1 MDDIGRDEIIDVLYG
16 DEDHHIRDRFIKN
29 YSDELEQFVVLMTQ
43 AFEEWSRVDKI
54 LTKKKTE
61 PDAYITALLYTALH
75 SHVVSLKLYI
85 SGLLVPSGNTQRY
98 VYEAVAL
105 AFLLS
110 RPSLGVVEKY
120 MNDKYSTTKAVRD
133 VVRNHEILKLNRDA
147 LKTLESSI
155 KFYDKFSHPTRL
167 SLSGVIH
174 LSGNGNQVIFGGAY
188 DKHKEFAYAK
198 ELKSKIGFA
207 GILPNLIQGVELNYG
222 IEA

>member
-1 MDDIGRDEIIDVLYG
+1 MDDIGRDQIISVLFG
-16 DEDHHIRDRFIKN
+16 DEDPLIREQFIEK
-29 YSDELEQFVVLMTQ
+29 YSAEIEQFVVLMTY

-85 SGLLVPSGNTQRY
+85 SGLLVASGNTQRY
-98 VYEAVAL
+98 VYECVAL

-120 MNDKYSTTKAVRD
+120 MNDKYSPTKAVRD
-133 VVRNHEILKLNRDA
+133 VVRNHETLKLDREA

-167 SLSGVIH
+167 SLGGAIY
-174 LSGNGNQVIFGGAY
+174 LSGNGGQIIFGGAY
-188 DKHKEFAYAK
+188 DKDKEFAYAK
-198 ELKSKIGFA
+198 EFKSKIGFA
-207 GILPNLIQGVELNYG
+207 EIFPNLIQGVELNYG

>member
-1 MDDIGRDEIIDVLYG
+1 MDDIGREEIVTVLFG
-16 DEDHHIRDRFIKN
+16 DEDPLIRNQFIDN
-29 YSDELEQFVVLMTQ
+29 YSGELEQFVVLMTH
-43 AFEEWSRVDKI
+43 AFEEWARVDKM
-54 LTKKKTE
+54 LTEKKTE

-98 VYEAVAL
+98 VYECVAL

-120 MNDKYSTTKAVRD
+120 MTDKYSTTKAVRD
-133 VVRNHEILKLNRDA
+133 VIRNHETLKLNREA
-147 LKTLESSI
+147 LKILESSV

-167 SLSGVIH
+167 SLGGIIN
-174 LSGNGNQVIFGGAY
+174 LSGNGSQIIFGGAY
-188 DKHKEFAYAK
+188 DKDKEFAYEK
-198 ELKSKIGFA
+198 ELKSKMGFA
-207 GILPNLIQGVELNYG
+207 EILPNLIQGVELNYG